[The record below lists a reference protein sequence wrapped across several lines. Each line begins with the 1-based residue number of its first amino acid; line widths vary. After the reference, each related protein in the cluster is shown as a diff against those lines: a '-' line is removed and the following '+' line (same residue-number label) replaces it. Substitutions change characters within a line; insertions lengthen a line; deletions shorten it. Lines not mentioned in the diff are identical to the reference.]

1 MIPRA
6 HIIEWRAIGHPW
18 QTDAMVE
25 QDLLLGRVLVEL
37 FADMEIS
44 RQLVF
49 RGGTALHK
57 LFFESPMRYSEDIDL
72 VQREAGPIG
81 PVFNRVRELLES
93 WMGVPQRKQ
102 GPGIATMV
110 FRIQSEDAPPQPLRV
125 KVEINTREHFQALP
139 LLTKRFVISSRWFS
153 GEAILPVYDLNELL
167 ATKLRALYQRRKG
180 RDLFDLASALRS
192 CAVDSETIVSVFERY
207 MQTEGHRITRE
218 AYRNNLTDKMD
229 HPGFQRDCTP
239 LLRPGIAFDQ
249 QADRMLV
256 DRLLLSRLAAET
268 CA

>member
-6 HIIEWRAIGHPW
+6 HIIEWRATGRPW

-25 QDLLLGRVLVEL
+25 QDLLLERVLVEL
-37 FADMEIS
+37 FSDMEIS

-57 LFFESPMRYSEDIDL
+57 LFFENPMRYSEDIDL

-102 GPGIATMV
+102 GPGLATMV

-139 LLTKRFVISSRWFS
+139 LQAQRFEVSSRWFA
-153 GEAILPVYDLNELL
+153 GKAILPVYDLNELL

-192 CAVDSETIVSVFERY
+192 CSVDPSTIVSVCERY
-207 MQTEGHRITRE
+207 MKTEGHRITQK
-218 AYRNNLTDKMD
+218 AYRDNLAAKML
-229 HPGFQRDCTP
+229 HPGFRSDCPP
-239 LLRPGIAFDQ
+239 LLRPGTPFDLE
-249 QADRMLV
+249 ADWILV
-256 DRLLLSRLAAET
+256 DRLLLSRLAET
-268 CA
+268 G

>member
-6 HIIEWRAIGHPW
+6 HIIEWRATGHPW

-37 FADMEIS
+37 FKDKEIS
-44 RQLVF
+44 KHLIF

-57 LFFESPMRYSEDIDL
+57 LFFKTPLRYSEDIDL

-81 PVFNRVRELLES
+81 PVFNRVRELLEK

-102 GPGIATMV
+102 GTGLATMI
-110 FRIQSEDAPPQPLRV
+110 FRVQSEDNPPQLLRI

-139 LLTKRFVISSRWFS
+139 LQSQHFVVSNRWFS
-153 GEAILPVYDLNELL
+153 DEVTIPVYDLNELL

-180 RDLFDLASALRS
+180 RDLIDLASALRS
-192 CAVDSETIVSVFERY
+192 CPVDPTTLVSVFEYY
-207 MQTEGHRITRE
+207 MKAEGHPITRGT
-218 AYRNNLTDKMD
+218 YRDNLSAKME
-229 HPGFQRDCTP
+229 HPGFLSDCPP
-239 LLRPGIAFDQ
+239 LLRPGTPFDLQ
-249 QADRMLV
+249 S
-256 DRLLLSRLAAET
+256 DRLLVEKMLLARLSEEP
-268 CA
+268 

>member
-6 HIIEWRAIGHPW
+6 HIIEWRTTGHPW

-57 LFFESPMRYSEDIDL
+57 LFFGSPMRYSEDIDL

-81 PVFNRVRELLES
+81 PVFNRVREVLES

-102 GPGIATMV
+102 GPGVATMV
-110 FRIQSEDAPPQPLRV
+110 FRVQSEDSPPQPLRV

-139 LLTKRFVISSRWFS
+139 LQAKRFEVSSRWFA
-153 GEAILPVYDLNELL
+153 GEAILPVYNLNELL

-180 RDLFDLASALRS
+180 RDLFDLALALRS
-192 CAVDSETIVSVFERY
+192 CPVDPATIVSVFERY
-207 MQTEGHRITRE
+207 MITEGHRITRKV
-218 AYRNNLTDKMD
+218 YRDNLADKMD
-229 HPGFQRDCTP
+229 HPGFRSDCPP
-239 LLRPGIAFDQ
+239 LLRPGTLFDL

-256 DRLLLSRLAAET
+256 DRLLLARLAEEAPD
-268 CA
+268 

>member
-6 HIIEWRAIGHPW
+6 HIIEWRATGHPW

-37 FADMEIS
+37 FADKEIS

-57 LFFESPMRYSEDIDL
+57 LFFGIPMRYSEDIDL

-102 GPGIATMV
+102 GPGVATMV
-110 FRIQSEDAPPQPLRV
+110 FRVQSEDSPPQPLRV

-139 LLTKRFVISSRWFS
+139 LQAKRFEVSSRWFA

-192 CAVDSETIVSVFERY
+192 CPVDPATIVSVFERY
-207 MQTEGHRITRE
+207 MKTEGHRITRK
-218 AYRNNLTDKMD
+218 AYRDNLADKMD
-229 HPGFQRDCTP
+229 HPGFRSDCPP
-239 LLRPGIAFDQ
+239 LLRPGTLFDL

-256 DRLLLSRLAAET
+256 DRLLLARLAEEAPD
-268 CA
+268 